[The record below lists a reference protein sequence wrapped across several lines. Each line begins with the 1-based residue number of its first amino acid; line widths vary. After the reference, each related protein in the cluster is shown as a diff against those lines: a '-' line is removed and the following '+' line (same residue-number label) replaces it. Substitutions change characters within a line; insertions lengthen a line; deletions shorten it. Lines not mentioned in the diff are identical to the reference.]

1 MRIRFPKYLGW
12 MILAMAA
19 AGALAVPETLAQG
32 AYIYPAKGQ
41 TQDQLNRDRSECNSW
56 AVGQS
61 GFDPARA
68 QVSAPPQEG
77 QVAGTAVKGA
87 AIGAIGGAIGGNAG
101 AGAAI
106 GAASGALIGGIRRRQ
121 REQDY
126 QNQASAAAA
135 QQSAYNRAF
144 SACIQGRGYTVN

>member
-1 MRIRFPKYLGW
+1 MRARFPKYLGW
-12 MILAMAA
+12 MMLAIVA
-19 AGALAVPETLAQG
+19 AGTPAALAQG

-41 TQDQLNRDRSECNSW
+41 TQDQLNRDRSECGSW

-68 QVSAPPQEG
+68 QYSAPPQEG
-77 QVAGTAVKGA
+77 QMAGTAVKGA

-106 GAASGALIGGIRRRQ
+106 GAASGLLIGGIRRRQ
-121 REQDY
+121 QQQDY
-126 QNQASAAAA
+126 QNQASASAA